1 MLEQTEEQIAES
13 ASESDSS
20 SMSDTT
26 SSMDDA
32 DFASDN
38 DSLHIL
44 PLNIIPLETAALRN
58 ARLIKN
64 VRLDSV
70 VEFFR
75 DESTGSGQID
85 VPGLPTQM
93 EWPEDSVHPDFDT
106 IRKLSRLPSYDVYS
120 LRILLRGIG
129 IRVDEEKSLRLSP
142 TKVAELSDYMTTF
155 TRPLIQQLF
164 GEAELNL
171 DTFEDV
177 IALFRDPDVRKA
189 RSRLQTMA
197 DSLDI
202 SIVEVPQFLEDFGD
216 IFLSLSYYRQALDD
230 IAPTLDEFYESLKDI
245 RGNRQLSNDRNL
257 LKTCTEIE
265 EVLNGSMS
273 AVTGRFEN
281 FDRSA
286 DDMWNN
292 LDAVRFRKVKESIRN
307 YHTTIGGILC
317 ALTVK
322 MSAWREL
329 FPTKNHGGPVKR
341 SEFIMSE
348 MKQGIQ
354 KIKKIE
360 DAALSMASVNSVS

>member
-1 MLEQTEEQIAES
+1 MLEHTEQQIMEP
-13 ASESDSS
+13 ASVPDSS
-20 SMSDTT
+20 SMLGSA
-26 SSMDDA
+26 SSATDA
-32 DFASDN
+32 EFASDN

-44 PLNIIPLETAALRN
+44 PLHIIPLETSALRS

-70 VEFFR
+70 IEFFR

-85 VPGLPTQM
+85 VQSLPTQM
-93 EWPEDSVHPDFDT
+93 EWQEDSVHPDYDT

-129 IRVDEEKSLRLSP
+129 IAVDQEQSLRLSSS
-142 TKVAELSDYMTTF
+142 KVAELSDYMTSF

-197 DSLDI
+197 ESLNI
-202 SIVEVPQFLEDFGD
+202 SIMEVPQFLEDFGD
-216 IFLSLSYYRQALDD
+216 IFLSLSYYRQSLDD
-230 IAPTLDEFYESLKDI
+230 IAPVLDEFYESLKDI
-245 RGNRQLSNDRNL
+245 RCNRQLSNDRNL
-257 LKTCTEIE
+257 LKTCAEIE
-265 EVLNGSMS
+265 EVLNGSMA

-292 LDAVRFRKVKESIRN
+292 LDAARFRKVKESIRT

-322 MSAWREL
+322 MSAWRDL
-329 FPTKNHGGPVKR
+329 FPSKNHGGPVKR

-360 DAALSMASVNSVS
+360 EAALAMASVNSAS